1 MLTYPELDEF
11 GTPQL
16 QSYFDDAVWSEY
28 LESASRS

>member
-1 MLTYPELDEF
+1 MLTYPEHDEVVEF

-28 LESASRS
+28 SRA